1 MVVPWIW
8 YSIWKFWVIHVLV
21 FLVFQVFSAVEL
33 ISLAKTVNLAVWAFP
48 SNFLYD
54 FTLFVIDM
62 HQNMPISLFKTLFD
76 HFHFHSPAAI
86 IWRVILKLRHMQWR
100 KTNKCEQWPE
110 VFFFAVGDDN
120 RWTIFRSVET
130 PITES
135 LSHPIQVIQ
144 MQPVRLCFLLYK
156 RDEETFKPHSGEK
169 SNFHDQWLSLFRW
182 RQFDKC
188 NQWPEVFFIRCGPQW
203 PLNNL

>member
-86 IWRVILKLRHMQWR
+86 IWRVILKLRHMWSDASVR
-100 KTNKCEQWPE
+100 GSHGIILKIWKSMSNLLT
-110 VFFFAVGDDN
+110 DN
-120 RWTIFRSVET
+120 
-130 PITES
+130 
-135 LSHPIQVIQ
+135 L
-144 MQPVRLCFLLYK
+144 K
-156 RDEETFKPHSGEK
+156 ARDASASK
-169 SNFHDQWLSLFRW
+169 
-182 RQFDKC
+182 
-188 NQWPEVFFIRCGPQW
+188 NQWKGSNGQIHCFCKGNQLRGAK
-203 PLNNL
+203 NLEN

>member
-8 YSIWKFWVIHVLV
+8 YSIWKFWVIRVLV

-86 IWRVILKLRHMQWR
+86 IWRVILKLRHMWHMLWLVVYNSTSVTKQGHIVSDSA
-100 KTNKCEQWPE
+100 TNACYNYPQAPYFYEFKAQ
-110 VFFFAVGDDN
+110 DI
-120 RWTIFRSVET
+120 TMTKQSSVRRHFGG
-130 PITES
+130 I
-135 LSHPIQVIQ
+135 V
-144 MQPVRLCFLLYK
+144 V
-156 RDEETFKPHSGEK
+156 
-169 SNFHDQWLSLFRW
+169 
-182 RQFDKC
+182 
-188 NQWPEVFFIRCGPQW
+188 
-203 PLNNL
+203 